1 MYTEA
6 AIRRIPATLGRV
18 HAAAST
24 LPETLALMD
33 ESHNQRNGAEDF
45 IRAVFH
51 AAYGA
56 NITSFYPLLMGIR
69 QNDEEY
75 VAIAGIR
82 PAGSTPLF
90 SEHYLDRP
98 VEQLL
103 SANRS
108 DIAEIG
114 NLAPANA
121 GQARWLICA
130 LSAFLIGAGF
140 RHVVFTSVPRLRNAF
155 GRMGL
160 PLTLLA
166 NADRQCLPAAEREEW
181 GSYYDCKPAV
191 YAGDIV
197 AGTPALKKLMA
208 SDPRLLHLSQRA
220 GMLGRTLVGKAA
232 A

>member
-1 MYTEA
+1 MHTEA
-6 AIRRIPATLGRV
+6 AIDRIPAALGRV

-24 LPETLALMD
+24 LPDSLTLMD
-33 ESHNQRNGAEDF
+33 EAHHQRGSAEDF

-51 AAYGA
+51 SAYGA
-56 NITSFYPLLMGIR
+56 SITSFYPLLLGVR
-69 QNDEEY
+69 QNEDDY

-82 PAGSTPLF
+82 PAGEVALF
-90 SEHYLDRP
+90 SEHYLNRP
-98 VEQLL
+98 VERLL

-108 DIAEIG
+108 DIVEIG

-121 GQARWLICA
+121 GQARWLICT

-155 GRMGL
+155 SRMGL
-160 PLTLLA
+160 PLTWLA
-166 NADRQCLPAAEREEW
+166 DAGRQCLPAAQQQEW

-197 AGTPALKKLMA
+197 AGTPALQKLMA
-208 SDPRLLHLSQRA
+208 SDPRLLYLSQLA
-220 GMLGRTLVGKAA
+220 SGLGQALAGKAA